1 MSQQVMPPVEGG
13 GFDRASE
20 IFGQIVVFD
29 EHAHQQYDARH
40 CQERVTDAE
49 VHCNCSFS
57 ESEEAHSA
65 CFLQEVMMTKEKDK
79 PIVKCACQKLKE
91 AIRKFYF
98 ARDKTNPQDRTKC
111 QCGLNP

>member
-1 MSQQVMPPVEGG
+1 
-13 GFDRASE
+13 
-20 IFGQIVVFD
+20 
-29 EHAHQQYDARH
+29 
-40 CQERVTDAE
+40 
-49 VHCNCSFS
+49 
-57 ESEEAHSA
+57 
-65 CFLQEVMMTKEKDK
+65 MTKEKDK